1 MLPWGRQ
8 IAQKDIG
15 NANHRRKKVARL
27 IRLLKIKMF
36 SLKCIMKIQRQV
48 TDRNKVF
55 TTHISKK
62 RLLSR
67 ILVKK
72 SYNSMIRK

>member
-8 IAQKDIG
+8 IAQDIG